1 APSRKNPQAIL
12 GDMTDLDTIAPS
24 SPISTTKRLP
34 SQQEGL
40 VSRRNSQ
47 NSVKSN
53 QSRFSQLSSHIS
65 QILGASTSRRQSS
78 SNDGAATP
86 RKRVNGASNESVMNT
101 TTQGS
106 TVPDANPSSIV
117 SRVEPTI
124 KMVNE
129 AMYNP
134 AYAKQRQQRLHQ
146 ASGLL
151 NPSGPE
157 TDGAMSPSQANN
169 GRHLS
174 NRYSMPNL
182 AGDNVTQ
189 QQQQPHSH
197 QQQQQQYD
205 TGFMAMT
212 ASNPGT
218 LYIQDATRHGQSRA
232 TGTQSAC
239 HLPRGNMSGAN
250 LGQHE
255 NHNNSPSKQELPY
268 EHNYSGDSQLSPP
281 GMMPRSPAENRST
294 QGYDRSYDG
303 IHSIHPFQH
312 GQPDVRA
319 YGQHEGSQQVVS
331 AYHGSSPYQQQ
342 ALQQQHGYRH
352 SIANFGVP
360 SHDQPTFAPG
370 YRPTHHSALS
380 LENLVKHNRT
390 QNTLDQTKSHS
401 VHSGPH
407 ERSLSQVNMRPS
419 GSAVFNPYDHH
430 QQQHQREQS
439 VSAPM
444 DQMSHT
450 TRSAGPS
457 IVIPQPKPRPRSAFA
472 NYGTVIMSPTDSS
485 PASDY
490 LGMLTSPR
498 TPTSAQSN
506 GTGTPTSVG
515 TSMSRASAFAMKDQ
529 RRKSETAR
537 LPSNVF
543 TTASTFT
550 ARKFSADA
558 KGLLSG
564 ATRSASTGAPTTA
577 TATANATS
585 YATSEA
591 SESLEYFGP
600 YTAKKPK
607 ATLIRAFKQILN
619 PRKVA
624 EKDALKNKN
633 EHFAW
638 IEMQKSLR
646 RAHSPEPEKETPF
659 FALPSRDETVKEIQ
673 DPDPFD
679 VLKRC
684 HVMRDTLPTPGV
696 TSGMLDFGPNSFVQ
710 VDKIARNVNQRGP
723 HMTPQL
729 LSQKYLTRPYSKS
742 PLFKLRVL
750 FVWISENIR
759 LEGGPTRD
767 VSGGRH
773 KLGPASDNIS
783 ALAEAGGGDSPSLWQ
798 VGGSTNSPGMF
809 MTGIEEYARGF
820 LQEGSPELAQDVL
833 TRRMCKSGEGF
844 ANLFAEMALAAGIED
859 VGVVKGYIKGP
870 MDVFSKDIP
879 PPNHAWNV
887 VRIDGTYR
895 FIDCCLASPF
905 HPAHYQTRPQAANSF
920 YFLTLPTDLVL
931 SHFPLFLTYQY
942 IAPLIPP
949 QVFLQLPFV
958 QPAFFEFGLSLPDFK
973 RRTKLDIKDHEPI
986 EVVVRIDGTGNCFPS
1001 APCGPSGGQSQGAEG
1016 NISGL
1021 LGGDCL
1027 GRGCGE
1033 GIELKAEVE
1042 VMTTEGKIIR
1052 KRGLAQVVILNPYQ
1066 HLLPANQSLT
1076 SSQHHQHT
1084 QSKPS
1089 PMSVAISP
1097 NTGVASA
1104 VTTIVAS
1111 SNRPYQSHHC
1121 TGIRIAKIKAVL
1133 PPETVVCPGGVR
1145 KGVVHI
1151 YAGRKAEKAPTDAMP
1166 YALALSLPIRH
1177 TGTMPKTPLNF
1188 VLPHFSPYEFYVKSP
1203 QTELLYYP
1211 HIYKFCVL
1219 SLAAQANAVIATAN
1233 ATIGE
1238 DEMVNGVFTVGDN
1251 TSPRHMKAAGGGF
1264 IGLSSSMAPL
1274 YRPQGTTRGMST
1286 VASASAQTLAS
1297 PPPVPQ
1303 SSTATSLGTVRGA
1316 QYGNSSH
1323 PYQHRLQS
1331 NMSMASTSS
1340 ASVNGGR
1347 NGGSDAGANGLGGS
1361 GLSIPR
1367 LERLML
1373 RTQTNRLYKFVYD
1386 PVRQCHEAQVEVK
1399 ERGIWEC
1406 VRMDDGGKSRVGREG
1421 TGGVVIASW
1430 KCV

>member
-1 APSRKNPQAIL
+1 MLVVPSRKNPQAII

-24 SPISTTKRLP
+24 SPIPITKLLP
-34 SQQEGL
+34 SQQEGS
-40 VSRRNSQ
+40 VSRRNSHS
-47 NSVKSN
+47 SVKSN

-65 QILGASTSRRQSS
+65 QILGASTGRRQSS
-78 SNDGAATP
+78 TNDEAATP
-86 RKRVNGASNESVMNT
+86 RKAMNAASHVPDTSPS
-101 TTQGS
+101 S
-106 TVPDANPSSIV
+106 TVSK
-117 SRVEPTI
+117 VEPNT
-124 KMVNE
+124 KTASD

-134 AYAKQRQQRLHQ
+134 AYAEQRQQRFHH
-146 ASGLL
+146 ASRLL

-157 TDGAMSPSQANN
+157 TDGTLSPSQVND

-182 AGDNVTQ
+182 AAGDNVTQ
-189 QQQQPHSH
+189 QLQQPHSY

-205 TGFMAMT
+205 TGPMAMA
-212 ASNPGT
+212 ASNPGMP
-218 LYIQDATRHGQSRA
+218 YIQGATRHGQSRA

-239 HLPRGNMSGAN
+239 HLPRRNMSGVN
-250 LGQHE
+250 LEQHE
-255 NHNNSPSKQELPY
+255 NHNNVPSKQELSY
-268 EHNYSGDSQLSPP
+268 EHNYSEDSQPFPP
-281 GMMPRSPAENRST
+281 GMMPRSPGENRPT
-294 QGYDRSYDG
+294 QGYYGSHG
-303 IHSIHPFQH
+303 GMHSMHPFQY
-312 GQPDVRA
+312 GQPDVLA
-319 YGQHEGSQQVVS
+319 YAQHGGSQQIVS
-331 AYHGSSPYQQQ
+331 AYHHEPSPYQQQ
-342 ALQQQHGYRH
+342 ASQQQRGYRH
-352 SIANFGVP
+352 SIANFEVP
-360 SHDQPTFAPG
+360 PHDQPTFTPG

-380 LENLVKHNRT
+380 LENLAKHNRT
-390 QNTLDQTKSHS
+390 QNTLDQAKSHS
-401 VHSGPH
+401 VHGGSHG
-407 ERSLSQVNMRPS
+407 RSLNQVNTRPS
-419 GSAVFNPYDHH
+419 GSAVFNPYDH
-430 QQQHQREQS
+430 QQQHQREQP
-439 VSAPM
+439 VSSPM
-444 DQMSHT
+444 DQMPQT
-450 TRSAGPS
+450 ARSTSPS

-472 NYGTVIMSPTDSS
+472 NYGTAIMSPTDSS
-485 PASDY
+485 PASDC

-498 TPTSAQSN
+498 TPSSAQSN
-506 GTGTPTSVG
+506 GTGAPTSVG
-515 TSMSRASAFAMKDQ
+515 TSMSGASAIAMRDQ

-537 LPSNVF
+537 LPPNVSA
-543 TTASTFT
+543 TASTFT
-550 ARKFSADA
+550 ARKFSVDA

-577 TATANATS
+577 ISTASATS
-585 YATSEA
+585 DVFLEA
-591 SESLEYFGP
+591 SESLDCFGP
-600 YTAKKPK
+600 YTTKKPK
-607 ATLIRAFKQILN
+607 ATLIRAFKQIIN

-646 RAHSPEPEKETPF
+646 RAHSPEPEKGPPYFVPPT
-659 FALPSRDETVKEIQ
+659 RDETLKDIQ
-673 DPDPFD
+673 GQDPFD

-684 HVMRDTLPTPGV
+684 HVMRDTFPTPGV
-696 TSGMLDFGPNSFVQ
+696 TSSMLDFGPNSFVQ

-767 VSGGRH
+767 VSGGRY

-783 ALAEAGGGDSPSLWQ
+783 ASAEAGGGDSPSLWQ
-798 VGGSTNSPGMF
+798 VGTGSANSPGMF
-809 MTGIEEYARGF
+809 MAGIEEYARGF
-820 LQEGSPELAQDVL
+820 LQEDSPELAQDVL
-833 TRRMCKSGEGF
+833 TSRMCKSGEGF

-905 HPAHYQTRPQAANSF
+905 HPAHYPIRPQAANSF
-920 YFLTLPTDLVL
+920 YFLTLPTNLAL

-942 IAPLIPP
+942 IAPSIPS

-973 RRTKLDIKDHEPI
+973 RRTKLDIKDYEPI
-986 EVVVRIDGTGNCFPS
+986 EVVVRIDGGGSCYPN
-1001 APCGPSGGQSQGAEG
+1001 ALCGSSGRQSQGAG
-1016 NISGL
+1016 GYISGL

-1033 GIELKAEVE
+1033 GVELKAEVE
-1042 VMTTEGKIIR
+1042 VMTVDGKIIR
-1052 KRGLAQVVILNPYQ
+1052 KRGLAQVVILKPYQ

-1076 SSQHHQHT
+1076 SSQNHQRP

-1089 PMSVAISP
+1089 PMSAVIPASA
-1097 NTGVASA
+1097 GAASA
-1104 VTTIVAS
+1104 VAAIVAP

-1133 PPETVVCPGGVR
+1133 PPETVVCPGDVR

-1211 HIYKFCVL
+1211 HTYTFCVL
-1219 SLAAQANAVIATAN
+1219 SLAAQAHAVIATAN
-1233 ATIGE
+1233 AMATE
-1238 DEMVNGVFTVGDN
+1238 SEMVNGVNAVGVN
-1251 TSPRHMKAAGGGF
+1251 TSPRHMKDVSGGLV
-1264 IGLSSSMAPL
+1264 GLSSSMAPL
-1274 YRPQGTTRGMST
+1274 YRPQGTMRSMST

-1297 PPPVPQ
+1297 PPSIPQ
-1303 SSTATSLGTVRGA
+1303 SSAAAILGTARGA
-1316 QYGNSSH
+1316 QHCNGSH
-1323 PYQHRLQS
+1323 PYQHRIHP
-1331 NMSMASTSS
+1331 MSSTSS
-1340 ASVNGGR
+1340 ASVNGER
-1347 NGGSDAGANGLGGS
+1347 NGGSDAGANGIGGS

-1367 LERLML
+1367 PERLVL
-1373 RTQTNRLYKFVYD
+1373 RTQTNRLYKLAYD